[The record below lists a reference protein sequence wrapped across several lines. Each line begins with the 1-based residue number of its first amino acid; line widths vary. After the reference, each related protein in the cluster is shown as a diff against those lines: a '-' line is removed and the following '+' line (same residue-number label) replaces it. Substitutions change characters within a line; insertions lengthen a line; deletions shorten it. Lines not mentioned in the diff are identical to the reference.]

1 MIKRRY
7 AAQAFYQ
14 VTVYQIMIYQVMFY
28 QIDIGQNRWRLE

>member
-14 VTVYQIMIYQVMFY
+14 VTVYQIMIDQAMVYL
-28 QIDIGQNRWRLE
+28 IDIGQNRWRLE